1 MMSFRITKFYNNR
14 TKNLQ
19 QTLGEHLMLLNNPPC
34 TITSIHSPV
43 LRCAHKDVELCGKKI
58 GATKMLQKVIKQT
71 PVMFITS
78 P

>member
-1 MMSFRITKFYNNR
+1 
-14 TKNLQ
+14 
-19 QTLGEHLMLLNNPPC
+19 MLLSNPRA
-34 TITSIHSPV
+34 ITSIHSPV

>member
-1 MMSFRITKFYNNR
+1 MSLGITKFYNNR

-34 TITSIHSPV
+34 AITSFHSPV
-43 LRCAHKDVELCGKKI
+43 LRRAHKDVELCGKKI
-58 GATKMLQKVIKQT
+58 GATKMLQNVIKHT

>member
-1 MMSFRITKFYNNR
+1 MSLGITKFYNNR

-19 QTLGEHLMLLNNPPC
+19 QTLGEHSMLLNN
-34 TITSIHSPV
+34 TRAITSIHSPV
-43 LRCAHKDVELCGKKI
+43 LRRAHKDVELCGKKI
-58 GATKMLQKVIKQT
+58 GATKMLQNVIKHT